1 MYGVAIDMYIIP
13 TGVTTYQYPRAV
25 AIIVLKLVKHVKCF
39 ECASLLKGNSSEF
52 VRHVEELIATW
63 SREIE
68 LVITESEQ
76 IRREADDVGPSAEL
90 QYWINR
96 RNKFDS

>member
-1 MYGVAIDMYIIP
+1 MND
-13 TGVTTYQYPRAV
+13 
-25 AIIVLKLVKHVKCF
+25 VKCF
-39 ECASLLKGNSSEF
+39 VAKGNNLEF

-63 SREIE
+63 CREIE